1 MKTILLTA
9 LTLGIALSSCNKYE
23 DGPSISLRSRAA
35 RVAGD
40 WKVKK
45 ATSDGQDVTSI
56 LTGFNYSINY
66 TKDGNYTAT
75 MTFMGTTD
83 TEKGTWEFYDNDT
96 KMISTDAAG
105 LKDTMA
111 ITMLKNAEMHLKSL
125 DGKDELQLE
134 AK

>member
-1 MKTILLTA
+1 MKAILLTA

-45 ATSDGQDVTSI
+45 ATSDGQDITSI

-66 TKDGNYTAT
+66 TKDGNYTTT
-75 MTFMGTTD
+75 MTFMGNTD

-105 LKDTMA
+105 LKDTVA

>member
-1 MKTILLTA
+1 MKAILLTA

-45 ATSDGQDVTSI
+45 ATSDGQDITSI

>member
-1 MKTILLTA
+1 MKAILLTA

-66 TKDGNYTAT
+66 TKDGNYTTT

-125 DGKDELQLE
+125 DGKDEFQLE